1 MHDLA
6 ALEAH
11 AREYQ
16 RQIAWVN
23 AESWKFAP
31 RVRRYRV
38 RRAIARALI
47 GLANVLAPPA
57 PQEAHIT

>member
-1 MHDLA
+1 MHDLV
-6 ALEAH
+6 ALEVH

-23 AESWKFAP
+23 AENWKFAP
-31 RVRRYRV
+31 HSGRYRV

-47 GLANVLAPPA
+47 ALANALAPPTQ
-57 PQEAHIT
+57 QEAPIT